1 MKYREMTKNYIFREL
16 ECQLSKEE
24 AAKLCFKTVRTITSW
39 DKGKPI
45 PKECRRLMRLYRQ
58 LEISHLEEWEGFAM
72 KGSKMLTPTGQL
84 ASPQQILTG
93 LALLEIQS
101 ELELK
106 TTRKLLSYARVI
118 NRIGRNH

>member
-24 AAKLCFKTVRTITSW
+24 VAKLCFKTVSTITSW

-45 PKECRRLMRLYRQ
+45 PKECRRLMRLNRN

-84 ASPQQILTG
+84 ASPQQILIRLSTQ
-93 LALLEIQS
+93 EHHPQS
-101 ELELK
+101 TK
-106 TTRKLLSYARVI
+106 SRQRVARNTRGDCQNVV
-118 NRIGRNH
+118 